1 MQELSS
7 QYEALKTQ
15 LGENETY
22 VQVVLI
28 AVVLFHSFAY
38 ELTYLNLQFTQY
50 ACSLLPC
57 FNTVCLATPHLANL

>member
-7 QYEALKTQ
+7 QYEALKIQ

-28 AVVLFHSFAY
+28 AVMLFHSFAY
-38 ELTYLNLQFTQY
+38 GLTYLNL
-50 ACSLLPC
+50 
-57 FNTVCLATPHLANL
+57 